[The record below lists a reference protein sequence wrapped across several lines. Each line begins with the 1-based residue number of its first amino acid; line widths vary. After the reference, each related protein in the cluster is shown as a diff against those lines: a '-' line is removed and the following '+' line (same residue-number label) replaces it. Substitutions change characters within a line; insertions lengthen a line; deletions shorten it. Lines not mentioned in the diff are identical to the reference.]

1 MGTSKLMAKKK
12 KNPYAKELMS
22 GKYRQKKKPSKKNY
36 DRKKSKS
43 KY

>member
-12 KNPYAKELMS
+12 KTPYAKELMS
-22 GKYRQKKKPSKKNY
+22 GKYKQKKKPSKKNY

>member
-1 MGTSKLMAKKK
+1 MPKKK
-12 KNPYAKELMS
+12 NNPYAKELMS
-22 GKYRQKKKPSKKNY
+22 GKYKQKKKPSKKNY

>member
-22 GKYRQKKKPSKKNY
+22 GKYKQKKTPSKKNN